1 MSGKI
6 KVGIVGVSGY
16 TGLELAKMLVS
27 HPHFELVYA
36 SNTEGGT
43 TLGALHPS
51 LLGVIDLRV
60 EKADSKRAAEL
71 CELVFLALPH
81 KAAMSTAKE
90 LLALN
95 VKVVDLSADYR
106 TSKESY
112 EANYCQ
118 HEDIENLSH
127 AVYSIPELHGEL
139 AKGAKLVANPG
150 CHVTA
155 TLMALTPFLPYIDL
169 SQPIFVD
176 SKTGVSGAGKS
187 PTAGTHFVSVDE
199 NVNHYNIIKH
209 RHAAE
214 IMEHASKLHGQKVD
228 VTFAPTLVPMVRG
241 MMATVFATL
250 RDDVQPQ
257 EILKKYYED
266 KPFVRVRDEL
276 PQTKNVSGTNYADL
290 YAAKN
295 KNALVA
301 ICAIDNL
308 MRGASSQAVVNA
320 NIMFGFEEDAGIPK
334 IAYAP

>member
-1 MSGKI
+1 MSAKI
-6 KVGIVGVSGY
+6 RVGIIGVSGY
-16 TGLELAKMLVS
+16 TGLELVKMLIS
-27 HPHFELVYA
+27 HPYFELVYA
-36 SNTEGGT
+36 SNTEGET
-43 TLGALHPS
+43 TLSALHPS
-51 LLGVIDLRV
+51 LMGVMDLTV
-60 EKADSKRAAEL
+60 EKADSKRAAKL
-71 CELVFLALPH
+71 CELLFLALPH
-81 KAAMSTAKE
+81 KAAMSMAKE
-90 LLALN
+90 LLSLG

-112 EANYCQ
+112 EANYCP
-118 HEDIENLSH
+118 HEDVENLSH
-127 AVYSIPELHGEL
+127 AVYSIPELHAEI
-139 AKGAKLVANPG
+139 AKGARLVANPG

-155 TLMALTPFLPYIDL
+155 TLMALAPFLPHIDL

-187 PTAGTHFVSVDE
+187 PTAGTHFVAVNE
-199 NVNHYNIIKH
+199 NLNHYNIIKH

-214 IMEHASKLHGQKVD
+214 IMEHASKLCGQKVNI
-228 VTFAPTLVPMVRG
+228 TFVPTLVPINRG

-250 RDDVQPQ
+250 REDIEPQ
-257 EILKKYYED
+257 AVLKKYYD
-266 KPFVRVRDEL
+266 GKLFVRVREEL
-276 PQTKNVSGTNYADL
+276 PHTKSVSGTNYADL

-320 NIMFGFEEDAGIPK
+320 NIMFGLPEDAGIPK

>member
-16 TGLELAKMLVS
+16 TGLELVKMLVN
-27 HPHFELVYA
+27 HPNFELAYA
-36 SNTEGGT
+36 SNTEGET
-43 TLGALHPS
+43 TLAKLHPS
-51 LLGVIDLRV
+51 LMGVIDLAV
-60 EKADSKRAAEL
+60 QKADSKDAAKL

-90 LLALN
+90 LLELG
-95 VKVVDLSADYR
+95 VKIVDLSADYR

-112 EANYCQ
+112 EANYCP
-118 HEDIENLSH
+118 HEDINNLAH
-127 AVYSIPELHGEL
+127 AVYSIPELHGDI
-139 AKGAKLVANPG
+139 AKNARLVANPG

-155 TLMALTPFLPYIDL
+155 TLLALVPFLPYIDL

-187 PTAGTHFVSVDE
+187 PSTGTHFVAINE
-199 NVNHYNIIKH
+199 NINHYNIIKH

-214 IMEHASKLHGQKVD
+214 IMEHASKLCGQKVD
-228 VTFAPTLVPMVRG
+228 ITFVPTLVPMSRG

-250 RDDVQPQ
+250 KDDIEPQ
-257 EILKKYYED
+257 EILKKYYD
-266 KPFVRVRDEL
+266 GKPFARVRDEL
-276 PQTKNVSGTNYADL
+276 PHTKAVSGTNFADI

-295 KNALVA
+295 KNALVSC
-301 ICAIDNL
+301 CAIDNL

-320 NIMFGFEEDAGIPK
+320 NIMFGLPEDSGVPK

>member
-16 TGLELAKMLVS
+16 TGLELVKMLVS
-27 HPHFELVYA
+27 HPNFELTYA
-36 SNTEGGT
+36 SNTEGET
-43 TLGALHPS
+43 TLAKLHPS
-51 LLGVIDLRV
+51 LTGVIDLPV
-60 EKADSKRAAEL
+60 QKADSKDTAKL

-81 KAAMSTAKE
+81 KAAMGTAKE
-90 LLALN
+90 LLKLG

-112 EANYCQ
+112 ESNYCS
-118 HEDIENLSH
+118 HEDIDNLAH
-127 AVYSIPELHGEL
+127 AVYSIPELHGDI
-139 AKGAKLVANPG
+139 AKGVRLVANPG

-155 TLMALTPFLPYIDL
+155 TLLSLVPFLPYIDL

-187 PTAGTHFVSVDE
+187 PTAGTHFVAVNE
-199 NVNHYNIIKH
+199 NLNHYNIIKH

-214 IMEHASKLHGQKVD
+214 IMEHASKLYGQKVD
-228 VTFAPTLVPMVRG
+228 ITFVPTLIPMTRG

-250 RDDVQPQ
+250 KEDIEPQ
-257 EILKKYYED
+257 AILKKYYD
-266 KPFVRVRDEL
+266 GKPFVRVRDEL
-276 PQTKNVSGTNYADL
+276 PHTKAVSGTNYADL

-295 KNALVA
+295 KNALVSV
-301 ICAIDNL
+301 CAIDNL

-320 NIMFGFEEDAGIPK
+320 NIMFGLPEDAGVPK

>member
-6 KVGIVGVSGY
+6 KVGIVGISGY
-16 TGLELAKMLVS
+16 TGLELAKMLIT

-43 TLGALHPS
+43 TIGKLHPS
-51 LLGVIDLRV
+51 LLGVIDLAV
-60 EKADSKRAAEL
+60 EKADSKKAATL

-90 LLALN
+90 LLSLG

-112 EANYCQ
+112 EANYCP
-118 HEDIENLSH
+118 HEDVENLSH
-127 AVYSIPELHGEL
+127 AIYSIPELHGNA
-139 AKGAKLVANPG
+139 AKNAKLIANPG

-155 TLMALTPFLPYIDL
+155 TLLALAPFLPYIDL

-187 PTAGTHFVSVDE
+187 PTAGTHYVAVDE

-214 IMEHASKLHGQKVD
+214 IMEHASKLHGQKVEI
-228 VTFAPTLVPMVRG
+228 TFVPTLVPMVRG

-250 RDDVQPQ
+250 KDDIDPQ
-257 EILKKYYED
+257 AALKKYYEGEA
-266 KPFVRVRDEL
+266 FVRVRDEL
-276 PQTKNVSGTNYADL
+276 PHTKNVSGTNYADL

-301 ICAIDNL
+301 VCAIDNL
-308 MRGASSQAVVNA
+308 MRGASSQAMANA
-320 NIMFGFEEDAGIPK
+320 NIMFGFAQDAGIPK